1 MNWIVKCSGHAR
13 IGDILSGHALRIA
26 LESHSFLMHMR
37 KRERREQ
44 VRNNMDRFILILFV
58 IAMAWWMF
66 GTKK

>member
-1 MNWIVKCSGHAR
+1 MDVKMEIVTGGGKKANR
-13 IGDILSGHALRIA
+13 M
-26 LESHSFLMHMR
+26 SHSFLMHMR
-37 KRERREQ
+37 KRERREP